1 MNESAGTGVIQ
12 NVPGGRNIFTGSGD
26 IHVFQQLPALD
37 PDERQGLAILR
48 DRVNQFWIE
57 DVLKK
62 SIHDVTLLE
71 LGKTVMVDAVEH
83 PWAQVIAL
91 PDKTSSTL
99 PPGTKISDVFHRRG
113 NSLLILGDP
122 GSGKT
127 TTLLDL
133 TRSLIIEAQAD
144 SERAVPVVFNLST
157 WSNKRPPISVWL
169 AEELRLRY
177 HIPRWQG
184 EQWLKK
190 GRLILLL
197 DALDEVVVEG
207 RAACVEAIKRYE
219 NPIPGLAVCSRLE
232 EYTALPVRVN
242 LNAAICLQPLSL
254 KQVDAYL
261 TSAGPRLAS
270 LRQTIVNDP
279 ELQALLQSPLMLSI
293 ICLASVNYPS
303 NAVETTAANTQE
315 ERRAAVFD
323 AYIESMFKRKARAAQ
338 LYSKQKTLVSL
349 CWLARMMIDRSQ
361 TLFQLEQ
368 LQPSVLPSNKS
379 RLLYCFASR
388 LLAGSGFFLPI
399 PDPVTSGLIITATVS
414 DFLTLR
420 SDALSRKVHRNV
432 VLYSVLTY
440 CGIGAALAILFGVA
454 GIGILYGAAFAVCFG
469 MGGGWR
475 SATADIQPVENVTWS
490 WRMGL
495 IGFVVGTG
503 ASILSVL
510 LLSGTLAAEHPFLGL
525 PLMLRVLS
533 VLIIGLVIGL
543 PIGAAGL
550 LLLGFRGRAVREKFG
565 PNTGIR
571 RSLVYSLLG
580 AGAFGCLGALIL
592 WWIHGAS
599 KYEYVQN
606 AYVQIWLGLVYIA
619 GICSGGHA
627 VIRHVTLRTILVCRG
642 AMPVR
647 YKRFLEYAT
656 GLIFLR
662 RAGGAYIFIHR
673 SLMEHFARRSI

>member
-1 MNESAGTGVIQ
+1 M
-12 NVPGGRNIFTGSGD
+12 
-26 IHVFQQLPALD
+26 
-37 PDERQGLAILR
+37 
-48 DRVNQFWIE
+48 
-57 DVLKK
+57 
-62 SIHDVTLLE
+62 
-71 LGKTVMVDAVEH
+71 
-83 PWAQVIAL
+83 
-91 PDKTSSTL
+91 
-99 PPGTKISDVFHRRG
+99 FHRRG

-379 RLLYCFASR
+379 RVRADLVGTCVHSR
-388 LLAGSGFFLPI
+388 DMLGRSRGNPTCNAADNFSMPRSNAGSI
-399 PDPVTSGLIITATVS
+399 
-414 DFLTLR
+414 
-420 SDALSRKVHRNV
+420 
-432 VLYSVLTY
+432 
-440 CGIGAALAILFGVA
+440 
-454 GIGILYGAAFAVCFG
+454 
-469 MGGGWR
+469 
-475 SATADIQPVENVTWS
+475 
-490 WRMGL
+490 
-495 IGFVVGTG
+495 
-503 ASILSVL
+503 
-510 LLSGTLAAEHPFLGL
+510 
-525 PLMLRVLS
+525 
-533 VLIIGLVIGL
+533 
-543 PIGAAGL
+543 
-550 LLLGFRGRAVREKFG
+550 
-565 PNTGIR
+565 
-571 RSLVYSLLG
+571 
-580 AGAFGCLGALIL
+580 
-592 WWIHGAS
+592 
-599 KYEYVQN
+599 
-606 AYVQIWLGLVYIA
+606 
-619 GICSGGHA
+619 
-627 VIRHVTLRTILVCRG
+627 
-642 AMPVR
+642 
-647 YKRFLEYAT
+647 
-656 GLIFLR
+656 
-662 RAGGAYIFIHR
+662 
-673 SLMEHFARRSI
+673 